1 MYLSS
6 SFHTISH
13 SILSIFIAFYISLCY
28 CTYRNIHLFIM
39 DEAKELNEQHAQ
51 FEQSQK
57 IREVV
62 AATVAATQKIGGA
75 ILKVASDILSMFRK

>member
-1 MYLSS
+1 
-6 SFHTISH
+6 
-13 SILSIFIAFYISLCY
+13 
-28 CTYRNIHLFIM
+28 M

-75 ILKVASDILSMFRK
+75 ILKVASDILSKFRK